1 MREAD
6 ALVCS
11 LVNSLRNQP
20 DDDAFFP
27 AMHRITSPSA
37 GAPHSDLAGNRLFSA
52 LNPSDQNRLAAVA
65 TIVQL
70 PGGHI
75 LYEPGDVVSAAY
87 FPIGAAIASFH
98 VEMEDGAAIETAM
111 IGREGAVGG
120 IVSQGQLAAYA
131 RACVMNKGLFARID
145 MAALERI
152 KEASPPIRHLLARYA
167 DCLLAQVF
175 QSVACNAAHP
185 LEQRAAKWLV
195 SAVER
200 TGLHHVAMTQD
211 QFGSILG
218 VGRSYA
224 SRLIQRF
231 KADGL
236 VGTRRAGLLVHDPA
250 GLRQRACGCD
260 DLVRAHFEH
269 VLAGVYPPP
278 PAERLNG

>member
-1 MREAD
+1 
-6 ALVCS
+6 
-11 LVNSLRNQP
+11 
-20 DDDAFFP
+20 
-27 AMHRITSPSA
+27 MHRITSPGA
-37 GAPHSDLAGNRLFSA
+37 GPAHADLAGNRLFSS
-52 LNPSDQNRLAAVA
+52 LNVADQNRLAAAA
-65 TIVQL
+65 TIMQL
-70 PGGHI
+70 PGGYVF
-75 LYEPGDVVSAAY
+75 YEPGDIVTAAY

-98 VEMEDGAAIETAM
+98 VGMEDGAAIETAM

-131 RACVMNKGLFARID
+131 RACVMHKGLFARIET
-145 MAALERI
+145 ATLERL

-167 DCLLAQVF
+167 DCLLAQIF
-175 QSVACNAAHP
+175 QSVACNASHP
-185 LEQRAAKWLV
+185 LEQRAAKWLA

-200 TGLHHVAMTQD
+200 TGLNHVAMTQD

-236 VGTRRAGLLVHDPA
+236 IGTRRAGLLVHDPA

-278 PAERLNG
+278 AEELEA